1 MLLKNPSQ
9 STGDVPGLWGSRLAA
24 PIVLGA
30 LLVMPPI
37 AYATSNATTSASHP
51 VRTLLEERV
60 GAVAVLEVVVLRW
73 FVVCSGAGGDGVA
86 VNEHFDGAHVAAKY
100 PAWL

>member
-1 MLLKNPSQ
+1 MLLKNPRQ

-37 AYATSNATTSASHP
+37 AYATSNATTAPAAPPPTWQSAGCTEVSP
-51 VRTLLEERV
+51 GPANLLAAME
-60 GAVAVLEVVVLRW
+60 GQPPIPGQGRW
-73 FVVCSGAGGDGVA
+73 TCR
-86 VNEHFDGAHVAAKY
+86 
-100 PAWL
+100 